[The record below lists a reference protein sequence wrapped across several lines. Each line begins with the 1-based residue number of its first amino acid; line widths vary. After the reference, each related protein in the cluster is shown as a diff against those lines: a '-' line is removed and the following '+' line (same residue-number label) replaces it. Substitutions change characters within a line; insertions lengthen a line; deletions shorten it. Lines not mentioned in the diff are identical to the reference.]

1 MGLRAA
7 LPGAGSAATPAAL
20 PACVTGLARLR
31 ARLSKCE
38 HTRNQTGTGWD
49 RGQGTGRVAG
59 DRWQQAWSH
68 SGGTGCCWQWHRSP
82 ARAQPGQA
90 AGQPPKLRAPLGV
103 GQGVPRARCVLGG
116 QRGARDGAEAVFPSV
131 LAGLCCLQDS
141 GWFAVP
147 QPQLPRALSA
157 APVQPGRVS
166 WAVFCGA
173 PAPRRASDRRFAR
186 AWPHSHGDKGDVVH
200 GSTQLSSCAAQ
211 TSPAGPRERVATL
224 GGQEGAGGAR

>member
-1 MGLRAA
+1 M
-7 LPGAGSAATPAAL
+7 
-20 PACVTGLARLR
+20 
-31 ARLSKCE
+31 
-38 HTRNQTGTGWD
+38 
-49 RGQGTGRVAG
+49 GQGTGDRKGGWGQMAASLEPLGGHRLLLAVAPLPC
-59 DRWQQAWSH
+59 
-68 SGGTGCCWQWHRSP
+68 SGT
-82 ARAQPGQA
+82 ARPSCGA
-90 AGQPPKLRAPLGV
+90 PPKLRAPLGV

-147 QPQLPRALSA
+147 QLPRALSA

-186 AWPHSHGDKGDVVH
+186 AWPHGHGDKGDVVH

-211 TSPAGPRERVATL
+211 TSPAGPGERVATL